1 MFVDDRLAHISHE
14 HDEQLAVSRR
24 GRESRSLQEAG
35 AKLPGQAAPDV
46 QRASILGHHRVDGEP
61 ISLRNKLF
69 LRRPSV
75 GSRTHCVDSSVSSLA
90 SPTDARFAYWTRGD
104 LCPKPFRTTSRRT
117 ASRLSQGS
125 FRDGVSSACTG
136 PARVSDM
143 FESGMLFVCD

>member
-46 QRASILGHHRVDGEP
+46 QRASILGHHRVDGEQ
-61 ISLRNKLF
+61 SMMELF
-69 LRRPSV
+69 LRRPVSV
-75 GSRTHCVDSSVSSLA
+75 RELMLALFTVVSLP

-117 ASRLSQGS
+117 ASRPSRGS